1 MSHTLILD
9 GKHSPLNTPVTMY
22 PTVSRKVTTYYPK
35 TRVIWH
41 ASEEMI
47 RIIARLESL
56 EIPPA
61 FVEQIQTAE
70 EIEMVT

>member
-1 MSHTLILD
+1 
-9 GKHSPLNTPVTMY
+9 
-22 PTVSRKVTTYYPK
+22 
-35 TRVIWH
+35 
-41 ASEEMI
+41 MI